1 MPDYLNPEGEVF
13 GERVTVLMVNE
24 YPDYIDAQVWAA
36 ELKKRVPQLD
46 FRLWPGAGNR
56 SDIDIVLID
65 KGASAGFFDAMTGLR
80 AVLYLGAGV
89 DGIDLQTFPKVVPL
103 IRRAT
108 REQASEVVQY
118 IVLRVLHQQRHL
130 AEYMSQQ
137 ARKIWNPIAPRKVS
151 ETGIVVLGAGRI
163 GGWAAKLF
171 ADLGYDTAVWSRH
184 HKTLSGIQSY
194 FGPAQLADALAGRD
208 YVVSSL
214 PLTDDTRGILNS
226 SAFGKMKRG
235 AYLVNVGRGA
245 HVNEADLI
253 RALDEGQLSGACLD
267 VFQREPLDP
276 SSRLWDHPKVTIT
289 PHVASFWVDSG
300 IDQAAEL
307 CGQVA
312 RGEPLSNKIDL
323 ERGY

>member
-1 MPDYLNPEGEVF
+1 MF
-13 GERVTVLMVNE
+13 GESITVLMVNE

-36 ELKKRVPQLD
+36 ELKTRVQQLE
-46 FRLWPGAGNR
+46 FRLWPDAGNE

-65 KGASAGFFDAMTGLR
+65 KGARPGFFDAMTGLS
-80 AVLYLGAGV
+80 AVVYLGAGV
-89 DGIDLQTFPKVVPL
+89 EGIDLQSFPKSVPL
-103 IRRAT
+103 IRLAT
-108 REQASEVVQY
+108 REQASEVAQY
-118 IVLRVLHQQRHL
+118 IVLRVLCQQRHV
-130 AEYMSQQ
+130 ADYMSLQ
-137 ARKIWNPIAPRKVS
+137 ARKLWNPIAPQKIS
-151 ETGIVVLGAGRI
+151 ETRIVVLGAGRI
-163 GGWAAKLF
+163 GGWAAKIF

-184 HKTLSGIQSY
+184 QKTLPGIHSY
-194 FGPAQLADALAGRD
+194 FGRAQLADALASRD
-208 YVVSSL
+208 YVICSL
-214 PLTDDTRGILNS
+214 PLTGDTRGILNS

-267 VFQREPLDP
+267 VFEREPLEA
-276 SSRLWDHPKVTIT
+276 SSPLWVHPKVTIT

-300 IDQAAEL
+300 IDQAADL

-312 RGEPLSNKIDL
+312 RGEPLSNRIDL

>member
-1 MPDYLNPEGEVF
+1 MLGEPI
-13 GERVTVLMVNE
+13 TVLMVNE

-36 ELKKRVPQLD
+36 ELKTRVPQLE
-46 FRLWPGAGNR
+46 FRLWPDAGNK

-65 KGASAGFFDAMTGLR
+65 KGARPGFFDAMTGLS
-80 AVLYLGAGV
+80 AVVYLGAGV
-89 DGIDLQTFPKVVPL
+89 EGIDLQSFPKSVPL
-103 IRRAT
+103 IRLAT

-118 IVLRVLHQQRHL
+118 IVLRVLCQQRHV
-130 AEYMSQQ
+130 ADYMSLQ
-137 ARKIWNPIAPRKVS
+137 ARKLWNPIAPRKIS
-151 ETGIVVLGAGRI
+151 ETRLVVLGAGRI

-171 ADLGYDTAVWSRH
+171 ADFGYDTAVWSRH
-184 HKTLSGIQSY
+184 QKTLPGIHSY
-194 FGPAQLADALAGRD
+194 FGRAQLADALTNRD
-208 YVVSSL
+208 YVICSL
-214 PLTDDTRGILNS
+214 PLTGDTRGILNS

-267 VFQREPLDP
+267 VFEREPLEA
-276 SSRLWDHPKVTIT
+276 SSPLWTHPKVTVT

-300 IDQAAEL
+300 IDQAADL

-312 RGEPLSNKIDL
+312 RGEPLSNEIDL